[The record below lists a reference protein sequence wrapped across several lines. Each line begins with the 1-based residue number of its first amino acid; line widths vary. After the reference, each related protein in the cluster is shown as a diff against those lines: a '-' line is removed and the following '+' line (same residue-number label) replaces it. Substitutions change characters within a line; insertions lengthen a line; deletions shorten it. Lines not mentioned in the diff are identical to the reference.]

1 MPVRNPGGGGG
12 KGGGTTIIQDG
23 GTPIDLS
30 DYQTALPPLG
40 PDETWESDADSMVEA
55 VPKKQ
60 DELPPL
66 DPGETIEADDM
77 GDIVAVPSTRRIFHQ
92 RRATNVNQAFTGS
105 GTTYEVPPR
114 FPPVWDEFSL
124 HRVIS
129 AQIIVNGTSDPDN
142 DAPWKVEFQN
152 ADGAILATIS
162 GYSINH
168 PGVWVTRGGLHK
180 TTKVVFSDQ
189 GEAFTMTGY
198 SITFYSTPQPVS
210 AAPDVDLGAEG
221 ETLVVGPDGVVSE
234 PPSAGAGGVV
244 ASTVR
249 YRWDIDAAQ
258 TNPGNLWQ
266 DDDDNVW
273 LSEASSDREADLYVY
288 NTNGV
293 LQARYDAPDV
303 DIPACV
309 FSDGTT
315 FWVVDS
321 IATTHAARAY
331 EVPDVSAAG
340 DDVVDLTRKAAF
352 DVSKGNLTR
361 PHSMGGQTNVLAVV
375 GTRGGSPRIE
385 RWIIGTDGLT
395 STSAFNLLNTRGPT
409 GMVVD
414 GQEYFSMIDQPLGS
428 GTVTHS
434 VIHRAPLADLMAGQG
449 VYITPRNAAEGV
461 TFRLHGLTRVDGIWR
476 SLDHVD
482 NQVVAFDDQ
491 GRELESGGVPAATTG
506 TLGLVRLAADDDLE
520 PGSLTSEELVVTPA
534 GLDHVIVGHELADE
548 DRIDLAIEEAHQLA
562 WESMRA
568 GIQLGRPPTSLSLYG
583 LDNFGRAS
591 FNPHMAL
598 ASDVD
603 ANFFV
608 CSDRQVWYADPVT
621 GTLLTQVGGDTIL
634 PDNADSA
641 AYLTGTLY
649 VIGSQRRLMAVDLG
663 AGTAAYVGASNSTAG
678 TLIAHRRKLYLVA
691 SGGIAEV
698 DPADGSATL
707 FTGSLGS
714 ASLVLEAVVSYLG
727 HIWLLDGDSQEW
739 IRISD
744 DEGVITHQVQAGSEV
759 PVTWTANLAETD
771 TMVEWR
777 GRIYST
783 HSVSGAGRLG
793 RM

>member
-12 KGGGTTIIQDG
+12 KGSNTTIIQDG

-30 DYQTALPPLG
+30 DYQTVLPPLG
-40 PDETWESDADSMVEA
+40 PEETWESDETGQVDA

-92 RRATNVNQAFTGS
+92 RRATNVNQAFSGS

-129 AQIIVNGTSDPDN
+129 AQVIVDGTSDPDN

-210 AAPDVDLGAEG
+210 AAPDVDLGAQG
-221 ETLVVGPDGVVSE
+221 ETLVVGPDGVITE
-234 PPSAGAGGVV
+234 PPSAGAGGVT

-249 YRWDIDAAQ
+249 YRWELDAAQ
-258 TNPGNLWQ
+258 VTPGFLWV
-266 DDDDNVW
+266 DADNNVW
-273 LSEASSDREADLYVY
+273 VPETESTRPADIYVY
-288 NTNGV
+288 NTSGV
-293 LQARYDAPDV
+293 LLARYDAADV
-303 DIPACV
+303 SLGTSLW
-309 FSDGTT
+309 SDGTT
-315 FWVVDS
+315 LWVCDILGS
-321 IATTHAARAY
+321 THAARAY

-340 DDVVDLTRKAAF
+340 DDIRDLTRKSDF
-352 DVSKGNLTR
+352 DIPIGNLST
-361 PHSMGGQTNVLAVV
+361 PGSIGGEGTLIAIVGVRGGNNRVERWNV
-375 GTRGGSPRIE
+375 GTAGV
-385 RWIIGTDGLT
+385 TA
-395 STSAFNLLNTRGPT
+395 TSAFNMLNSRGPS
-409 GMVVD
+409 GMVID
-414 GQEYFSMIDQPLGS
+414 GTEYFSLMDQPTGS

-434 VIHRAPLADLMAGQG
+434 AIHRAPLADLMAGQG
-449 VYITPRNAAEGV
+449 LYLTLQSADGV
-461 TFRLHGLTRVDGIWR
+461 NKRSRGLSRQGGVWR
-476 SLDHVD
+476 SIERA
-482 NQVVAFDDQ
+482 NNEVVSYDDE
-491 GRELESGGVPAATTG
+491 GRELESGDVPAATTG
-506 TLGLVRLAADDDLE
+506 FPGLVQLAADADLE
-520 PGSLTSEELVVTPA
+520 PGGLTSETLAVTPA
-534 GLDHVIVGHELADE
+534 GIDHVIVGHELADE
-548 DRIDLAIEEAHQLA
+548 DRIDQAIEEAHQLA

-598 ASDVD
+598 ASDID
-603 ANFFV
+603 ANFYV
-608 CSDRQVWYADPVT
+608 CSDRQVWTADPVT
-621 GTLLTQVGGDTIL
+621 GTLLSQIGSNTIL
-634 PDNADSA
+634 PDNAESA

-649 VIGSQRRLMAVDLG
+649 VIGSQRRLMAVDIA
-663 AGTAAYVGASNSTAG
+663 AGTAAYVGAANSTAG
-678 TLIAHRRKLYLVA
+678 VLVAHRRKLYLVA

-707 FTGSLGS
+707 HTGNLGS
-714 ASLVLEAVVSYLG
+714 ASLVLEAAVSYLG
-727 HIWLLDGDSQEW
+727 NLWLLDSDTEVW

-744 DEGVITHQVQAGSEV
+744 DHGVITTQVQAGTEV
-759 PVTWTANLAETD
+759 PVTWTSNLANTD